1 MKLNDKK
8 SNLVQVWLM
17 RLLFG
22 FIALIV
28 IYAVGR
34 FIDVSLG
41 SYYGGIRAPYL
52 QMVGPDRATIHWQ
65 SDEVESGVVR
75 YGVDLRNLNY
85 TVTDSESS
93 NNHAITLID
102 LKPAT
107 RYYYSVG
114 AKQKIF
120 RGGTKD
126 DWFITAPRVGYSSKV
141 RFWVLGDPG
150 DWTRGIF
157 DVRDSASQW
166 LKSNKRGLTPDSDYP
181 NLDFIV
187 TTGDNAYKSGSNK
200 QFQKAVF
207 EPFADL
213 LKNFS
218 YWPAYGNHDAR
229 RWAFFDIFSF
239 PTQGELGGIASNT
252 ENYYSFDY
260 ANIHFVFL
268 DTPKAGLTPDGNML
282 TWLRRDLR
290 KTKQQWLIAVFH
302 YPPYTKGS
310 HDSDAQGDSSGRL
323 IEVREQIIPILEQYG
338 VDLVLAGHSHLY
350 ERSYLIRCHY
360 GDSASFQES
369 MKVDNGMGN
378 FTKPYYKYSNKL
390 APNEGT
396 VYAVI
401 GSSSKVDGGLGNHPA
416 HAVSL
421 FEYGSLIVDV
431 DGNRLDARF
440 INDKMQVLDNFSI
453 IKGREANK
461 KIVKTISP
469 CQNIILPSK
478 K

>member
-1 MKLNDKK
+1 MRVNSVKLDEKK

-17 RLLFG
+17 RLLYG
-22 FIALIV
+22 FIGLVA
-28 IYAVGR
+28 IYALGR

-52 QMVGPDRATIHWQ
+52 QMLGPNQATIHWQ
-65 SDEVESGVVR
+65 DNDSEPGVVR
-75 YGVDLRNLNY
+75 YGLDLRNLNDSA
-85 TVTDSESS
+85 TDSKLTNS
-93 NNHAITLID
+93 HAVTLFE
-102 LKPAT
+102 LQPAT

-114 AKQKIF
+114 TKEKVF
-120 RGGTKD
+120 RGGTKE
-126 DWFITAPRVGYSSKV
+126 DWFITAPRVADTSKV

-157 DVRDSASQW
+157 EVRDSALQW
-166 LKSNKRGLTPDSDYP
+166 LKNNKRGLNSDSYYPD
-181 NLDFIV
+181 LDFIV

-207 EPFADL
+207 EPFADV
-213 LKNFS
+213 LKNVN

-239 PTQGELGGIASNT
+239 PTNGELGGIPSNT

-268 DTPKAGLTPDGNML
+268 DTPKADLSPDGSML

-310 HDSDAQGDSSGRL
+310 HDSDSKSDSSGRL
-323 IEVREQIIPILEQYG
+323 IKVRENVIPLLEQYG
-338 VDLVLAGHSHLY
+338 VDLVLTGHSHLY
-350 ERSYLIRCHY
+350 ERSYLIGCHY
-360 GDSASFQES
+360 GDSASFQET
-369 MKVDNGMGN
+369 MKIDNGMGYYN
-378 FTKPYYKYSNKL
+378 KPYYKYSNKL
-390 APNEGT
+390 APNEGA

-416 HAVSL
+416 HAVSI
-421 FEYGSLIVDV
+421 FEHGSLIVDV
-431 DGNRLDARF
+431 EGDRLDARF

-453 IKGREANK
+453 IKGHDTAK
-461 KIVKTISP
+461 KIKLP
-469 CQNIILPSK
+469 CQTIN
-478 K
+478 